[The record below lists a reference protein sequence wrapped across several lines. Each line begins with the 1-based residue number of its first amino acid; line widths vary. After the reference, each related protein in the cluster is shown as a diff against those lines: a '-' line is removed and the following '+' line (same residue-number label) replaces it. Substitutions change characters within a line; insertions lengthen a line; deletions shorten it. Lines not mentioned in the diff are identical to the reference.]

1 MKKVLYP
8 GSFDPPTYGHMNVV
22 SQATEIFYEVII
34 AVMKNQSKKEQ
45 LFSIDERVALL
56 KEIYKNY
63 QKVKVIS
70 GEGAA
75 VDVALLKD
83 CKTIL
88 RGLRTTTDFEYELQL
103 ATINRKL
110 SDKQLS
116 TVCLFPDNEVQHIS
130 SSVVKELSSLDK
142 DISEYVPP
150 VVKQKMMERK

>member
-22 SQATEIFYEVII
+22 SQATEIFDEVII

-110 SDKQLS
+110 SDKHLYQR
-116 TVCLFPDNEVQHIS
+116 Q
-130 SSVVKELSSLDK
+130 
-142 DISEYVPP
+142 Y
-150 VVKQKMMERK
+150 